1 MQGMSTTTGRP
12 LDGADHIKQSIT
24 DVLTTRIGTRV
35 MRRDYGSRLPELV
48 DNPYSEILLADLF
61 AETVIA
67 LKKWEPRA
75 SVDQVS
81 VQEVTAEGRIV
92 IALTGKNLLNGEPL
106 EVRGIIL

>member
-1 MQGMSTTTGRP
+1 MQGMSAADGRA
-12 LDGADHIKQSIT
+12 LDGAAHIKQSIT

-48 DNPYSEILLADLF
+48 DNPYSEMLIADLF

-67 LKKWEPRA
+67 LDKWEPRV
-75 SVDQVS
+75 SIDQVS
-81 VQEVTAEGRIV
+81 VQELTADGRIV

-106 EVRGIIL
+106 EVEGIIL

>member
-67 LKKWEPRA
+67 LKKWGPRV
-75 SVDQVS
+75 SIDQVS